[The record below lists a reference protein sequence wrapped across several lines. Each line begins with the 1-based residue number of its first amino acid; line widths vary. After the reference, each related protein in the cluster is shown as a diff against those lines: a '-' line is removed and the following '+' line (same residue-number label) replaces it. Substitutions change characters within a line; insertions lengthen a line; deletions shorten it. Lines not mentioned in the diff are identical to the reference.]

1 MFCEKAK
8 EFLSQQNVN
17 FTERDVVNDAEA
29 LAELE
34 ELGIMTTPVIVIDD
48 EVIVGFDRKRL
59 QQLLTE

>member
-17 FTERDVVNDAEA
+17 FTERDVVNDEEA
-29 LAELE
+29 FAELE

-48 EVIVGFDRKRL
+48 EVVVGFDRERL
-59 QQLLTE
+59 QQLLVD

>member
-8 EFLSQQNVN
+8 EFLSQQNVD
-17 FTERDVVNDAEA
+17 FTERAIVNDEKAF
-29 LAELE
+29 AELE